1 MIINI
6 KQTIE
11 TKFAIKEEKGNILY
25 EKLKELLEQGEKN
38 IELDFSDIT
47 ASTTRFFNVSVGK
60 LYSEFPFEIVHNIKI
75 ENANHLLYSR
85 LEVSKNGAK
94 EFYSHKWL

>member
-6 KQTIE
+6 KQIID

-25 EKLKELLEQGEKN
+25 DKLKELLEQEEKD
-38 IELDFSDIT
+38 ITLDFSDIT

-60 LYSEFPFEIVHNIKI
+60 LYSEFPFEIVDNIKI
-75 ENANHLLYSR
+75 KNANHLLYSR
-85 LEVSKNGAK
+85 LEVSKIGAK
-94 EFYSHKWL
+94 EFYSPK

>member
-6 KQTIE
+6 KQIID

-25 EKLKELLEQGEKN
+25 DKLKELLEQEEKD
-38 IELDFSDIT
+38 ITLDFSDIT

-60 LYSEFPFEIVHNIKI
+60 LYSEFPFEIVDNIKI
-75 ENANHLLYSR
+75 KNANHLLYSR
-85 LEVSKNGAK
+85 LEVSKIGAK
-94 EFYSHKWL
+94 EFYSPKWL